1 MIAMCHEF
9 SYFVFQSFFAVGAA
23 VSFSTKFV
31 GTAMGRPKGTTEIIF
46 DQTQVDEVSKRI
58 IELMPDAVKGAAAV
72 APEKTFNEF
81 ATKSA

>member
-46 DQTQVDEVSKRI
+46 DQTQVDEV
-58 IELMPDAVKGAAAV
+58 EA
-72 APEKTFNEF
+72 NH
-81 ATKSA
+81 